1 MSLLSRLRE
10 KQANRIA
17 TATPAT
23 FATQAK
29 VGSQTVATVATVT
42 VADERNLKTDSQ
54 HESDSTRSKVVA
66 HEQSSPISLES
77 NALREQEVNTHHP
90 GTSVSTVPA
99 DATVATVATKL
110 FDQEHRIY
118 PLQRVATV
126 TVATLATDVETSCAA
141 CAYVTKFG
149 NCSMP
154 VRAGLS
160 STFKLISH
168 PEHGAGCDSYEPRLS
183 PLAQEALA
191 LASIALREGVI
202 SEEDYSQATQSVHE
216 HADDPGYLLEWIQ
229 LIAPCQT
236 SKSIDPRG
244 RSF

>member
-1 MSLLSRLRE
+1 MSLLSKLRE
-10 KQANRIA
+10 KQASRIA

-29 VGSQTVATVATVT
+29 VGSQSVATVATVT
-42 VADERNLKTDSQ
+42 VADQRNLKTNSQ
-54 HESDSTRSKVVA
+54 QESDSTGSKVVA

-77 NALREQEVNTHHP
+77 KAVRDQEVNIHNA

-99 DATVATVATKL
+99 DATVATFATKL

-168 PEHGAGCDSYEPRLS
+168 PEHGAGCDSYEPKLS

-191 LASIALREGVI
+191 LASIALREGAI
-202 SEEDYSQATQSVHE
+202 SEEDYSQATQSIHE
-216 HADDPGYLLEWIQ
+216 HADDADYIHEWIQ
-229 LIAPCQT
+229 LIAACQ
-236 SKSIDPRG
+236 KSEPG
-244 RSF
+244 RS

>member
-66 HEQSSPISLES
+66 HEQSSPISLKFK
-77 NALREQEVNTHHP
+77 AVRDQEVNIHNS

-99 DATVATVATKL
+99 DATVATFATKL

-118 PLQRVATV
+118 PLRRVATV
-126 TVATLATDVETSCAA
+126 TVATLATDVETSCAT
-141 CAYVTKFG
+141 CINVTKFG

-154 VRAGLS
+154 VKAGLS

-191 LASIALREGVI
+191 LASIALKGGAI
-202 SEEDYSQATQSVHE
+202 SEEELLQATQSIHE
-216 HADDPGYLLEWIQ
+216 HADDADYIHEWIQ
-229 LIAPCQT
+229 LIAACQE
-236 SKSIDPRG
+236 SKSR
-244 RSF
+244 RSER

>member
-10 KQANRIA
+10 KQASRIA
-17 TATPAT
+17 TVTPAT

-29 VGSQTVATVATVT
+29 VRSQTVATVTVT
-42 VADERNLKTDSQ
+42 DQRNLKTDSQ

-66 HEQSSPISLES
+66 HEQSSPISLEFK
-77 NALREQEVNTHHP
+77 ALRDQEVNIHNS

-99 DATVATVATKL
+99 DATVATFATKL
-110 FDQEHRIY
+110 FDQEQRIY
-118 PLQRVATV
+118 PSQRVATV

-160 STFKLISH
+160 STFMLISH

-191 LASIALREGVI
+191 LASIALREGAI
-202 SEEDYSQATQSVHE
+202 SEEEHSQATQSIHE
-216 HADDPGYLLEWIQ
+216 HADYIHEWIQ
-229 LIAPCQT
+229 LIAACQE
-236 SKSIDPRG
+236 SKSR
-244 RSF
+244 RSER